1 MSKII
6 AVANQKGGVGKTT
19 TSVNLAAS
27 LAAAEHTVLLID
39 LDPQANASNGLG
51 IDTKTVASTIY
62 EVLAGKIPIQSAMVS
77 CEMPHL
83 YVLPSHINLVGAEI
97 ELISMQDREYMLKNV
112 LHSLSDIYD
121 FVIIDCPP
129 SLGILTLNALT
140 AAHSVLIPVQ
150 CEYYALEGLGQ
161 LLNTISIVKQ
171 HLNPLLDVEGIL
183 LTMYDSRLRLSN
195 QVVQEVSRHFE
206 DKVFKT
212 LINRNVRL
220 SESPSHGKPI
230 LLYDAFSSGALNY
243 LELAKEILINNGF
256 IVPESN

>member
-39 LDPQANASNGLG
+39 MDPQANASNGLG

-121 FVIIDCPP
+121 FVIIECPP

>member
-97 ELISMQDREYMLKNV
+97 ELISMQDREYILKNV

>member
-62 EVLAGKIPIQSAMVS
+62 EVLAGKIPIQNAMVS

>member
-6 AVANQKGGVGKTT
+6 AVAHQKGGVGKTT